1 MRTSV
6 VVVVLG
12 IAALFSTS
20 AEAFCGFYVSGAD
33 AKLFNNATMVV
44 LMRDGTRTVLSIQN
58 NYQGPP
64 EEFAM
69 VVPVPVVLKKEN
81 VKTLP
86 PEVFSR
92 IDQLAA
98 PRLVEYW
105 EQDPCAPG
113 PYGVPTGKRKVI
125 VESSEALPD
134 WAVKID
140 ARFTVAEYEILIL
153 SARDSAGLDKWL
165 RSKKYR
171 IPEGAEAVLRP
182 YVQAGSKFFVAKVD
196 PKKVRFLNG
205 QAMLSPLR
213 FHYDSKDFNLP
224 VRLGLLNSSG
234 TQDLIVH
241 ILAPG
246 LRYEV
251 ANYPNYT
258 IPTNLDLKDPAKN
271 KFGAFYVALFDTLLK
286 KHPGAVVTEY
296 AWDAGTCD
304 PCPSPPLSPEE
315 IATLGGDVLQPA
327 ANETGAPIA
336 KAPPTKAKRPPSTPP
351 KYVPIPPLAMPATY
365 VLTRLHARYGK
376 DTLGEDL
383 VFRAAPPIQGGREVR
398 DVYGHLERSALP
410 ASINNF
416 QGRYAIRHPW
426 TGPIGCAQPQRG
438 VWGGPPGTVGRP
450 IGAEP
455 ALGLAFAPRGAIDLG
470 NMLTEDLD
478 DLGVQ
483 ATRVAEQATATPAA
497 PATPTSAPST
507 GTAPARPPS
516 EPPLRSGCAGCRL
529 SAKDRN
535 TSEIGLGLLFGLSLL
550 VRRRR
555 SRPSS
560 RSWQ

>member
-1 MRTSV
+1 MRTVV

-12 IAALFSTS
+12 IAALLSSS
-20 AEAFCGFYVSGAD
+20 AQAFCGFYVSGAD

-92 IDQLAA
+92 IDELAA

-105 EQDPCAPG
+105 EQDPCAPP
-113 PYGVPTGKRKVI
+113 PYGLMGGKGKVI
-125 VESSEALPD
+125 VESSSDMALVD
-134 WAVKID
+134 SAVKIE
-140 ARFTVAEYEILIL
+140 AKFTVAEYEILIL

-171 IPEGAEAVLRP
+171 IPEGAETVLRP

-258 IPTNLDLKDPAKN
+258 IPTNLDLKDPAKG

-296 AWDAGTCD
+296 AWDAGSCD
-304 PCPSPPLSPEE
+304 PCPSPPLTPEE

-327 ANETGAPIA
+327 ANEARAPTP
-336 KAPPTKAKRPPSTPP
+336 KTPPTKRKGPAPAPPG
-351 KYVPIPPLAMPATY
+351 YVPMPPLALATTY

-383 VFRAAPPIQGGREVR
+383 VFRAAPPITGGREVR
-398 DVYGHLERSALP
+398 DVYGHLERSAIP
-410 ASINNF
+410 ANVNNF

-426 TGPIGCAQPQRG
+426 TGPVLCPQPQRG
-438 VWGGPPGTVGRP
+438 IWGGPPGTVGRP
-450 IGAEP
+450 IAAEP
-455 ALGLAFAPRGAIDLG
+455 ALGLAFAPRGTVELG
-470 NMLTEDLD
+470 SMLTEDLEE
-478 DLGVQ
+478 LGVQ
-483 ATRVAEQATATPAA
+483 ATRVAEQAAAAPPTTATP
-497 PATPTSAPST
+497 PS
-507 GTAPARPPS
+507 GPKPTAPAGPPS
-516 EPPLRSGCAGCRL
+516 EPPPRSGCAGCRL
-529 SAKDRN
+529 SANERS
-535 TSEIGLGLLFGLSLL
+535 TSEFGMALLLGLSLL
-550 VRRRR
+550 VRRR
-555 SRPSS
+555 SRRSS
-560 RSWQ
+560 RSCP